1 MRSQAKHTQPLPLVE
16 PHLPAAISGAERWH
30 GYLWGVAA
38 PFICTAIDWPLRHIL
53 GPASI
58 LMTFLLGV
66 FLVASRY
73 GRGASITASLLSSP
87 VFAYYFAPP
96 IFSFAISDL
105 QNMLGLAVM
114 IVVANLT
121 SNLLDKSR
129 AQAEI
134 AWQRESRANALYRLS
149 RALSDAQDNQT
160 VAAIAIQ
167 HIHDQFQ
174 ARTVLL
180 FTDAHGDLHLPAAGP
195 LSCSLRGADPAIAR
209 QAFQQR
215 AVQQQAGLEYYPL
228 QGSQSWPGVLAV
240 RPDPVSVLSDAELSA
255 LFDTFRNLIAQ
266 ALERLHLAG
275 QARDAILQAEAEAL
289 RNALLSAISHDL
301 RTPLTRIIGAAGALI
316 DNARD
321 FSADE
326 KQDLY
331 KAVID
336 EAQRM
341 AELTSKILDM
351 ARLSSGEIVLHREWN
366 ALEEIV
372 GSALTRLNKHLRDR
386 PVRTQLPD
394 SLPLVW
400 IDAVLLEQVLVNL
413 IENAVKYT
421 PPGSPIDIGAE
432 KTVRGLR
439 LAVSDYGPG
448 IEPGMEEKIFDKF
461 YRAVAETQQSGVGL
475 GLALCRAIVEAHEGT
490 ISAAN
495 LSGKGAI
502 FVIELPVHEPPPLD
516 FKETGLVE

>member
-1 MRSQAKHTQPLPLVE
+1 
-16 PHLPAAISGAERWH
+16 
-30 GYLWGVAA
+30 
-38 PFICTAIDWPLRHIL
+38 
-53 GPASI
+53 
-58 LMTFLLGV
+58 
-66 FLVASRY
+66 
-73 GRGASITASLLSSP
+73 
-87 VFAYYFAPP
+87 
-96 IFSFAISDL
+96 
-105 QNMLGLAVM
+105 
-114 IVVANLT
+114 
-121 SNLLDKSR
+121 
-129 AQAEI
+129 
-134 AWQRESRANALYRLS
+134 
-149 RALSDAQDNQT
+149 
-160 VAAIAIQ
+160 
-167 HIHDQFQ
+167 
-174 ARTVLL
+174 
-180 FTDAHGDLHLPAAGP
+180 
-195 LSCSLRGADPAIAR
+195 
-209 QAFQQR
+209 
-215 AVQQQAGLEYYPL
+215 
-228 QGSQSWPGVLAV
+228 
-240 RPDPVSVLSDAELSA
+240 
-255 LFDTFRNLIAQ
+255 
-266 ALERLHLAG
+266 
-275 QARDAILQAEAEAL
+275 
-289 RNALLSAISHDL
+289 
-301 RTPLTRIIGAAGALI
+301 
-316 DNARD
+316 
-321 FSADE
+321 
-326 KQDLY
+326 
-331 KAVID
+331 
-336 EAQRM
+336 M

-432 KTVRGLR
+432 KTAHGLR